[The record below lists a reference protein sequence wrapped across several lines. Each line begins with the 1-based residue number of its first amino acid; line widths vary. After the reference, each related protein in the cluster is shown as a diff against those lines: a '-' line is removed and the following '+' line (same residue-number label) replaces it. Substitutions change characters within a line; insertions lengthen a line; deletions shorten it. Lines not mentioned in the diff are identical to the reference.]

1 MTELNYMDLV
11 LLGEFDSLQF
21 GLDFE
26 THSIIQ

>member
-11 LLGEFDSLQF
+11 MLGEFDFLQF

-26 THSIIQ
+26 TQSIIQ